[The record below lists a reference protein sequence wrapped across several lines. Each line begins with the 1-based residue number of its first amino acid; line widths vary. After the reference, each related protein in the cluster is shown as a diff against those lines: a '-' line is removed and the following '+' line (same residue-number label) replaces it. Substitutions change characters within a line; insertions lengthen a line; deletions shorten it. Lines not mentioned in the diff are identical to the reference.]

1 MMEIVKEILMAMSFG
16 AVALAVFFAFMFLKK
31 RMGIVVATLCGIVMF
46 VVAIVG
52 GIAAIA
58 AIDWLFPS
66 TSSSPS
72 VIITAKH
79 DPEAEREA
87 RIKRQ
92 FSSWDGSHRKL
103 TALIK
108 QSMNDPDSYQHIET
122 RYGDRGDYLLV
133 KTTFRGKNMFNA
145 MVVNSVMAKVDL
157 DGEIIEIIGY
167 EQ

>member
-1 MMEIVKEILMAMSFG
+1 MEIVKEFCMAISFG
-16 AVALAVFFAFMFLKK
+16 VVALAVFFAFMFLKK
-31 RMGIVVATLCGIVMF
+31 KMGVIVAILCGIVMF
-46 VVAIVG
+46 VVAIGG

-58 AIDWLFPS
+58 AIDWLFPDS
-66 TSSSPS
+66 RSSPPS
-72 VIITAKH
+72 VTITAKQ
-79 DPEAEREA
+79 DPEAERKA
-87 RIKRQ
+87 RIEKQ

-108 QSMNDPDSYQHIET
+108 QSMNDPGSYQHVET

-145 MVVNSVMAKVDL
+145 TVVNSVMAKIGL
-157 DGEIIEIIGY
+157 DGEVIEIIE